1 MGNPRTDAAR
11 PQAPMPSPLAHA
23 FLALSDDDLVV
34 DQRSRPRVFAA
45 AVATVV
51 LALGAPVGFFAAH
64 PSDHPVGALSSKFSL
79 SPDDE

>member
-1 MGNPRTDAAR
+1 MGNPRTDAAG